1 MIVRL
6 QQVIE
11 KIEHL
16 SPEIQDEAA
25 NQLEVLAGLVETNQ
39 APKSLAGAWR
49 DLPDADT
56 MIDELD
62 RLRHS
67 VPPTPPLEESHHDH
81 G

>member
-1 MIVRL
+1 MIERL
-6 QQVIE
+6 QRAIE

-16 SPEIQDEAA
+16 PPEVQDEAA
-25 NQLEVLAGLVETNQ
+25 NQLEVLAEPFEAHQ
-39 APKSLAGAWR
+39 ASVSLAGAWR

-67 VPPTPPLEESHHDH
+67 VPPTPPLEDDDL
-81 G
+81 